1 MILSGVRI
9 LISLLRH
16 LGWRRLNAA
25 VIHCFCLAWLTSNSQ
40 ADSSTPLR
48 VVSINVCT
56 DQLAMLLAKP
66 QQLLSVSYM
75 ASDPESAVL
84 HEMAQNYH
92 PNHGLAEEIFLM
104 KPDLI
109 LAGTYSSPATT
120 SLLRRLGFQVEQF
133 APETS
138 FDDVREN
145 ILRMGP
151 PPN

>member
-9 LISLLRH
+9 LISVPRH

-25 VIHCFCLAWLTSNSQ
+25 VILCASLAWLTSNSQ
-40 ADSSTPLR
+40 ADSSPPLR

-109 LAGTYSSPATT
+109 
-120 SLLRRLGFQVEQF
+120 
-133 APETS
+133 
-138 FDDVREN
+138 
-145 ILRMGP
+145 
-151 PPN
+151 